1 MKPVI
6 FSICVLLCVLSGC
19 GSRETVLPKEPFTA
33 EQIAAIKAEDAAVA
47 DEESQ
52 GKLPKKKVA
61 K

>member
-1 MKPVI
+1 MKRLFLLV
-6 FSICVLLCVLSGC
+6 CVSLGATSGC
-19 GSRETVLPKEPFTA
+19 GSRETVLPNEPFTA